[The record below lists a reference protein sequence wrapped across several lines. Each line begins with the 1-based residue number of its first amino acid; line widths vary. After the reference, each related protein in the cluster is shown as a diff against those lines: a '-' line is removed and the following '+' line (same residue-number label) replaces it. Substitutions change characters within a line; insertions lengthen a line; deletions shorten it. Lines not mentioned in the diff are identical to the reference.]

1 MTDQQLNASGESPTN
16 ACAAFLAEHDADCP
30 NCGYN
35 LRGVK
40 SGTCPECAHAITF
53 GAIVKRYRVY
63 RRWLTPVLA
72 GSLLL
77 ALVPQLGYLSNRGE
91 AVYPPGGS
99 PTLSATLML
108 AYAVPLVAPALFWVS
123 NRRRLWIRW
132 RGGAP
137 IVAWSAAT
145 LIAACVATATSL
157 DPLLSFVTLSFI
169 RELDRLQDVLRHLVG
184 LVILATVLTCY
195 VAMCVASTPAML
207 ATWTRRTIIALIACT
222 LLERMWTL
230 LWFFFI

>member
-1 MTDQQLNASGESPTN
+1 MNAN
-16 ACAAFLAEHDADCP
+16 AEAIVPSERTLVEFLASNDADCP

-40 SGTCPECAHAITF
+40 SGTCPECAHVLTY
-53 GAIVKRYRVY
+53 GAIVKRYHVY
-63 RRWLTPVLA
+63 RRWLTPMLA
-72 GSLLL
+72 GALLL
-77 ALVPQLGYLSNRGE
+77 ALVPQLGFLSNRGE
-91 AVYPPGGS
+91 AVYPSGGS

-108 AYAVPLVAPALFWVS
+108 VYAVPLGAPALFWVS

-157 DPLLSFVTLSFI
+157 VPLLSLVTMSFI
-169 RELDRLQDVLRHLVG
+169 RELDRLQDFLRYLVG
-184 LVILATVLTCY
+184 LAILGAVLTCY
-195 VAMCVASTPAML
+195 VAMCAAPTPTRL
-207 ATWTRRTIIALIACT
+207 AVWTRRTIIVLIACT
-222 LLERMWTL
+222 LLERVWTL